1 MRNDGGMSKVV
12 LDMSLSVDG
21 FVAGPDDTPGQ
32 GLGADG
38 EVLHDWLA
46 GGGDDRTSLRPTDAP
61 GALVIDE
68 VLQTGAVLVGR
79 RTFELAAGWG
89 GDHHGGVA
97 IFVLTRNPPDEPA
110 PGSAT
115 YVTDIES
122 AVARAKEAAGDRD
135 ILLHGASAAQALL
148 RAGLVDELQLHLVP
162 VLLGQGRRLFDDL
175 PPDHVEL
182 ELVRELQGP
191 GVLHLRY
198 RLRKEAG

>member
-21 FVAGPDDTPGQ
+21 FVAGPDDTLGR

-38 EVLHDWLA
+38 EVLHGWLA
-46 GGGDDRTSLRPTDAP
+46 EGGDDRTSLRPADGP

-68 VLQTGAVLVGR
+68 VLRTGAVLVGR
-79 RTFELAAGWG
+79 RTFELAGGWG
-89 GDHHGGVA
+89 GDHHDGVA
-97 IFVLTRNPPDEPA
+97 IFVLTRNPPDEPP

-115 YVTDIES
+115 YVTDVEQ

-175 PPDHVEL
+175 PPDHIEL
-182 ELVRELQGP
+182 ELVRELEGP

-198 RLRKEAG
+198 RVRHEAS